1 MRVQPITPL
10 VYEVV
15 EETTRETTVVDV
27 LVGSFAIVGVLG
39 AVAMLMGLS
48 MAGLL
53 ILMRK
58 RHGGNPAAGG
68 GGTTRLGLDSIG
80 RHATRR

>member
-39 AVAMLMGLS
+39 AVAVLMGLS

-53 ILMRK
+53 ILLRN
-58 RHGGNPAAGG
+58 RRGNPAAGSG
-68 GGTTRLGLDSIG
+68 SATRLGLDSIG
-80 RHATRR
+80 GP

>member
-27 LVGSFAIVGVLG
+27 LVGSFAVVGVLG
-39 AVAMLMGLS
+39 AVALLMGLS

-53 ILMRK
+53 ILLRN
-58 RHGGNPAAGG
+58 RRGGNPAAGSSS
-68 GGTTRLGLDSIG
+68 TTRLGLDSIS
-80 RHATRR
+80 RS

>member
-10 VYEVV
+10 VYEIV

-27 LVGSFAIVGVLG
+27 LLGSFAMVGVLAAL
-39 AVAMLMGLS
+39 AVLMGLS
-48 MAGLL
+48 MAALL

-58 RHGGNPAAGG
+58 RHGGNPAAGSG
-68 GGTTRLGLDSIG
+68 GATRLGLDSIS
-80 RHATRR
+80 R